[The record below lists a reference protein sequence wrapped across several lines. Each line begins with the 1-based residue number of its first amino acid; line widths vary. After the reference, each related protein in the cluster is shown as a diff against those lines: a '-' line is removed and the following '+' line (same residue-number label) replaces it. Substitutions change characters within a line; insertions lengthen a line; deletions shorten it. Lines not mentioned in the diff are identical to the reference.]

1 MAKDDRASETPEQAR
16 QRAIAGVKGVFE
28 RCSRC
33 RRRLNI
39 SRPACWLGPTPP
51 PRTRSRP
58 PAGAAGR
65 PPPAQHHIIVSLLST
80 WCDGSTD
87 APQKNHRWTRM
98 ADHIGYDGFDNKVFR
113 EVVVVD
119 AAAGAALEQQRQSP
133 DTAFPP
139 PPSAVASSVTS
150 LYIDPCYRNLNN
162 VVHGGAFSLIFDL
175 LTTIAL
181 GAVEEPD
188 HWAIFGGVSRTL
200 NVSYLKALPLG
211 VTVHV
216 HAHVYGIGKTMAFI
230 QGWMTSEDGKTV
242 YATCEHH
249 KAFVPSM
256 KQRIKYDLPAEFRNK
271 DGLDKKREAKL

>member
-1 MAKDDRASETPEQAR
+1 
-16 QRAIAGVKGVFE
+16 
-28 RCSRC
+28 
-33 RRRLNI
+33 
-39 SRPACWLGPTPP
+39 
-51 PRTRSRP
+51 
-58 PAGAAGR
+58 
-65 PPPAQHHIIVSLLST
+65 
-80 WCDGSTD
+80 
-87 APQKNHRWTRM
+87 M

-188 HWAIFGGVSRTL
+188 HWAYVLPSFLFFPLCLISR
-200 NVSYLKALPLG
+200 VCERERREREK
-211 VTVHV
+211 
-216 HAHVYGIGKTMAFI
+216 KT
-230 QGWMTSEDGKTV
+230 
-242 YATCEHH
+242 
-249 KAFVPSM
+249 
-256 KQRIKYDLPAEFRNK
+256 N
-271 DGLDKKREAKL
+271 